1 MGVLTN
7 IWEFTKRHWQAI
19 LLVVVI
25 AGGYVWF
32 KNQQASNAATIVQIN
47 ESHQIELEKITVAR
61 ALEEAQHK
69 AQLERL
75 QQSLEKIQQDYTQ
88 VQATIAAQQTA
99 QQKQIVQKYS
109 NDSVGLAKLL
119 AGEFGFVVV
128 LPPTQ

>member
-128 LPPTQ
+128 LPPAQ